1 MKTLIIKVENIDVY
15 YGNIQALKQVS
26 LSVDRGEIVAL
37 IGGNGAGKS
46 TLLKAVAGLVRKQ
59 SGAIYFRNQPITKL
73 RSADI
78 SRLGLAVVP
87 EGRRL
92 FGPLSV
98 MDNLRLGAYLRL
110 KKGMSQAVRED
121 LQTVFEL
128 FPLLKQRGNQSAGTL
143 SGGEQQMLAIAR
155 ALMARPKAILMDE
168 PSTGLAPL
176 IVKEIFGVIRRLRD
190 DGNTILLIE
199 QNARMALKIS
209 DRAYVLESGRIAIEG
224 NARELLEKDSVKK
237 SYMGV

>member
-1 MKTLIIKVENIDVY
+1 MIIEVKNIDVY

-59 SGAIYFRNQPITKL
+59 SGAIYFQNQLITKL

-121 LQTVFEL
+121 LETVFEL

-155 ALMARPKAILMDE
+155 ALMARPRAILMDE

-224 NARELLEKDSVKK
+224 NAGELLEKDSVKK
-237 SYMGV
+237 SYLGV

>member
-1 MKTLIIKVENIDVY
+1 MIKVENIDVY
-15 YGNIQALKQVS
+15 YGSIQALKQVS
-26 LSVDRGEIVAL
+26 LSVDKGEIVAL

-46 TLLKAVAGLVRKQ
+46 TLLKAVAGLVRKR
-59 SGAIYFRNQPITKL
+59 SGAIYFQNQPITKL
-73 RSADI
+73 ASAGV

-98 MDNLRLGAYLRL
+98 IDNLRLGAYLRL
-110 KKGMSQAVRED
+110 KKGRRQAVRED
-121 LQTVFEL
+121 LESVFEL
-128 FPLLKQRGNQSAGTL
+128 FPLLKQRSHQSAGTL

-176 IVKEIFGVIRRLRD
+176 IVKEIFSVIRRLRD
-190 DGNTILLIE
+190 EGNTILLIE

-209 DRAYVLESGRIAIEG
+209 DRAYVLESGRIALEG
-224 NARELLEKDSVKK
+224 NAGALLENDSVKK
-237 SYMGV
+237 SYLGV

>member
-1 MKTLIIKVENIDVY
+1 MIIKVENIDVY

-26 LSVDRGEIVAL
+26 LSVDKGEIVAL

-46 TLLKAVAGLVRKQ
+46 TLLKAVAGLVHKQ
-59 SGAIYFRNQPITKL
+59 SGAIYFQNQPITKL
-73 RSADI
+73 PSAGV

-110 KKGMSQAVRED
+110 KKGMRQAVRED
-121 LQTVFEL
+121 LETVFEL
-128 FPLLKQRGNQSAGTL
+128 FPLLKQRSKQSAGTL

-237 SYMGV
+237 SYLGV